1 MATHD
6 YNLANQSGASF
17 RSDLNNA
24 LAAILSNNSSASS
37 PSTTVAYMFWAD
49 TNSNTLKIRNSSNNA
64 WIELLQLDGTLTLE
78 DGSGTNPALA
88 FRNDLNTGI
97 FSGGADKLNFAT
109 GGTERIEIG
118 TTAIVVNESG
128 ADIDFRIE
136 GDTEQNLF
144 FVNGE
149 TDRIGIGTAAP
160 LGNLEIKGNNPNIR
174 FNDSDSNNIGEITL
188 DDTSLRI
195 ECDTTNSPNGSVG
208 SSTIKFMIDT
218 TTIGILD
225 STGGLGLGTTNLAK
239 GHLSMLSNNPNIR
252 FDDSNTDNNAEITLD
267 DNSLRIEVD
276 EDDASSIT
284 SPSIKFR
291 VKASQKAVIDVNG
304 NLGVAKVSPAEKID
318 VVGNIA
324 ATGTITA
331 GSDITFKKDIEPLK
345 NVLNKVTQLLG
356 VNFTYKDNNQKSMGL
371 LAQDVEKIFPEL
383 ISGEEGEK
391 KLNYNGLTGAIV
403 EAIKELS
410 AKVDALETS

>member
-37 PSTTVAYMFWAD
+37 PSTTVAYMLWAD
-49 TNSNTLKIRNSSNNA
+49 TNSNTLKIRNSANNA

-78 DGSGTNPALA
+78 DGSQTTPGLA

-97 FSGGADKLNFAT
+97 FSGGADKLNIAT

-225 STGGLGLGTTNLAK
+225 STGSLGLGTTNLTK

-252 FDDSNTDNNAEITLD
+252 LDDSNTDNNAEITLD

-276 EDDASSIT
+276 EDNESSIT

-304 NLGVAKVSPAEKID
+304 NFGVAKVSPAEKID

-324 ATGTITA
+324 ASGTIA
-331 GSDITFKKDIEPLK
+331 GGSDIAYKKDIEPLK

-391 KLNYNGLTGAIV
+391 KLNYSGLTGAIV